1 GADCVRQHASR
12 QGTPACGSLHRRRTS
27 QGDAVPSRVAD
38 RLFRPRIDRPSPTT
52 SQIFRPTLGHTDC
65 SRTVQSLADGELTIP
80 PLIPSLS
87 GGTLT
92 LLVPP
97 TSCGAFA
104 TAAHFSRTSQINQQ
118 LPYPFP
124 ANARTRPFDV
134 RHPELSK
141 LSTNGSKDHFCL
153 RPFGRT

>member
-38 RLFRPRIDRPSPTT
+38 RRFRPRIDRPSPTT
-52 SQIFRPTLGHTDC
+52 SQISRPTLGHTDC

-104 TAAHFSRTSQINQQ
+104 TPSHFSLPSHSNEQ

-124 ANARTRPFDV
+124 ASA
-134 RHPELSK
+134 
-141 LSTNGSKDHFCL
+141 STCPIHVL
-153 RPFGRT
+153 PP